1 MKKKLRMIAG
11 GVALITAFA
20 GTAYM
25 PSVSWIRGIGT
36 GLLRQTLIFF
46 REPVKDRDL
55 MGELL
60 GGQSY
65 FQCVEEN
72 LSYEQICLENQRE
85 TEWDKQRFD
94 VLEEQTVET
103 SAAVKQE
110 EVKKQE
116 DVRVEKLKKTKDSG
130 YLLQNFYIVDS
141 TTSVTKKQFQVEK
154 LLGANMKLV
163 KEPGKKQVLIY
174 HTHAASECFADS
186 TKKESDSVIG
196 VGDELTKA
204 LEKKGYGVIHDRTKY
219 DLVQG
224 RLDRSLAYN
233 QALASVEKILQ
244 KNPSIQVVIDLH
256 RDSVGKGK
264 HTYTTINGKK
274 CAIVM
279 FFNGMSRSKTGP
291 IPYLYNEN
299 LTDNLAFSLQLKCL
313 AMERYPG
320 FTKPIY
326 LKGYRYNLHLR
337 KRSLLIELGNENN
350 TVEEAKNAASPL
362 AEVIAGV
369 LAGN

>member
-20 GTAYM
+20 GAAYM
-25 PSVSWIRGIGT
+25 PSVSWIQGIGT

-116 DVRVEKLKKTKDSG
+116 DVRVEKLKKNKGLRLSSAEFLYCG
-130 YLLQNFYIVDS
+130 FYYFS
-141 TTSVTKKQFQVEK
+141 YKKQFQVEK

-174 HTHAASECFADS
+174 HTHAASEGFADS
-186 TKKESDSVIG
+186 TKKKRFSDRCGGRTDESIGKERIWGDS
-196 VGDELTKA
+196 
-204 LEKKGYGVIHDRTKY
+204 
-219 DLVQG
+219 
-224 RLDRSLAYN
+224 
-233 QALASVEKILQ
+233 
-244 KNPSIQVVIDLH
+244 
-256 RDSVGKGK
+256 
-264 HTYTTINGKK
+264 
-274 CAIVM
+274 
-279 FFNGMSRSKTGP
+279 
-291 IPYLYNEN
+291 
-299 LTDNLAFSLQLKCL
+299 
-313 AMERYPG
+313 
-320 FTKPIY
+320 
-326 LKGYRYNLHLR
+326 
-337 KRSLLIELGNENN
+337 
-350 TVEEAKNAASPL
+350 
-362 AEVIAGV
+362 
-369 LAGN
+369 

>member
-20 GTAYM
+20 GAAYM

-174 HTHAASECFADS
+174 HTHAASEGFADS

-204 LEKKGYGVIHDRTKY
+204 LEKKG
-219 DLVQG
+219 
-224 RLDRSLAYN
+224 N
-233 QALASVEKILQ
+233 
-244 KNPSIQVVIDLH
+244 
-256 RDSVGKGK
+256 
-264 HTYTTINGKK
+264 
-274 CAIVM
+274 
-279 FFNGMSRSKTGP
+279 
-291 IPYLYNEN
+291 
-299 LTDNLAFSLQLKCL
+299 
-313 AMERYPG
+313 
-320 FTKPIY
+320 
-326 LKGYRYNLHLR
+326 
-337 KRSLLIELGNENN
+337 
-350 TVEEAKNAASPL
+350 
-362 AEVIAGV
+362 
-369 LAGN
+369 

>member
-20 GTAYM
+20 GAAYM

-110 EVKKQE
+110 EVKKQRTP
-116 DVRVEKLKKTKDSG
+116 VIFCRIFILWIL
-130 YLLQNFYIVDS
+130 LLQ
-141 TTSVTKKQFQVEK
+141 
-154 LLGANMKLV
+154 
-163 KEPGKKQVLIY
+163 
-174 HTHAASECFADS
+174 
-186 TKKESDSVIG
+186 
-196 VGDELTKA
+196 
-204 LEKKGYGVIHDRTKY
+204 
-219 DLVQG
+219 
-224 RLDRSLAYN
+224 
-233 QALASVEKILQ
+233 LQ
-244 KNPSIQVVIDLH
+244 KSSF
-256 RDSVGKGK
+256 RW
-264 HTYTTINGKK
+264 
-274 CAIVM
+274 
-279 FFNGMSRSKTGP
+279 
-291 IPYLYNEN
+291 
-299 LTDNLAFSLQLKCL
+299 
-313 AMERYPG
+313 
-320 FTKPIY
+320 
-326 LKGYRYNLHLR
+326 
-337 KRSLLIELGNENN
+337 
-350 TVEEAKNAASPL
+350 KNYWGQ
-362 AEVIAGV
+362 I
-369 LAGN
+369 

>member
-20 GTAYM
+20 GAAYM

-116 DVRVEKLKKTKDSG
+116 DVRVEKLKKQRTPVIFCRIFILWIL
-130 YLLQNFYIVDS
+130 LLQ
-141 TTSVTKKQFQVEK
+141 
-154 LLGANMKLV
+154 
-163 KEPGKKQVLIY
+163 
-174 HTHAASECFADS
+174 
-186 TKKESDSVIG
+186 
-196 VGDELTKA
+196 
-204 LEKKGYGVIHDRTKY
+204 
-219 DLVQG
+219 
-224 RLDRSLAYN
+224 
-233 QALASVEKILQ
+233 LQ
-244 KNPSIQVVIDLH
+244 KSSF
-256 RDSVGKGK
+256 RW
-264 HTYTTINGKK
+264 
-274 CAIVM
+274 
-279 FFNGMSRSKTGP
+279 
-291 IPYLYNEN
+291 
-299 LTDNLAFSLQLKCL
+299 
-313 AMERYPG
+313 
-320 FTKPIY
+320 
-326 LKGYRYNLHLR
+326 
-337 KRSLLIELGNENN
+337 
-350 TVEEAKNAASPL
+350 KNYWGQ
-362 AEVIAGV
+362 I
-369 LAGN
+369 